1 MLTRLLGRH
10 AIPLAGIPALWV
22 NDGVVP
28 TVANC
33 VNCGAEVTAAT
44 SFMTEHG
51 LLCWTCQ
58 TRLQN
63 HQEAVARVVSERE
76 GSLSRRASVNGRTHG
91 LMWGVTVILATHWTR
106 VPSWVG
112 GVGLVG
118 AAVLMFGL
126 AMRARWAFRV
136 AVVID
141 LAGAIALVVAGA
153 TLANPEASVFVTL
166 LATFPLVLTAL
177 VWTLRGAYVPAGPR
191 GAGEEIAPR

>member
-1 MLTRLLGRH
+1 MLTRPPEPQ
-10 AIPLAGIPALWV
+10 AIALAGIPVLWV

-33 VNCGAEVTAAT
+33 VNCGAVVTAAT

-63 HQEAVARVVSERE
+63 HQEAVARDVTERE
-76 GSLSRRASVNGRTHG
+76 GSLNRRAAINGRTHG
-91 LMWGVTVILATHWTR
+91 FMWAATIILATHWTCA
-106 VPSWVG
+106 PSWVG
-112 GVGLVG
+112 GVGFVG

-126 AMRARWAFRV
+126 AMRAHWAFRV
-136 AVVID
+136 ALVID

-153 TLANPEASVFVTL
+153 TLANTGASVFVTL

-177 VWTLRGAYVPAGPR
+177 VWTLRDAYAPAAPR
-191 GAGEEIAPR
+191 DGEEISLR

>member
-1 MLTRLLGRH
+1 MLTRLPARH
-10 AIPLAGIPALWV
+10 AIALAGIPALWV

-33 VNCGAEVTAAT
+33 VNCGTAVTAAT

-63 HQEAVARVVSERE
+63 HQEAVAREVSERE
-76 GSLSRRASVNGRTHG
+76 GSLGRRASVNGRTHG

-112 GVGLVG
+112 GVGLIG
-118 AAVLMFGL
+118 AAGLMFGL

-136 AVVID
+136 ALVID
-141 LAGAIALVVAGA
+141 LVGAIALVVAGA
-153 TLANPEASVFVTL
+153 TLADTGASVFVTL

-177 VWTLRGAYVPAGPR
+177 VWTLRGAYVPTAPR
-191 GAGEEIAPR
+191 GGEEISLR